1 VFTQARRNPMLGKAA
16 RRLVL
21 DHERHIRQQRH
32 MLVAALSIAADAPE
46 GLRIAATITSVSS
59 TRLILLI

>member
-1 VFTQARRNPMLGKAA
+1 MLGKAA